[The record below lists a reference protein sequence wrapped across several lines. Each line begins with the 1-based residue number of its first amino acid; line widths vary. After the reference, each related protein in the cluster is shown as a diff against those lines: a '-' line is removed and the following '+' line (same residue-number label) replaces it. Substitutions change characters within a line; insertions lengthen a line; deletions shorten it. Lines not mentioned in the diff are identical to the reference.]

1 MNYNGIDFDTYF
13 KNYPDK
19 DGFFG
24 KYGGAYVSDDLKQ
37 AMEETTKA
45 YFNICKSRKFISE
58 LRRIRKEFQG
68 RPTPISHLDRLSR
81 ELGYVQLYVKRE
93 DLKHTGAH
101 KLNHCMGEALL
112 AKFMGKTKVIAETG
126 AGQHGVALATAIMT
140 ILILIFG
147 EIAPKI
153 IAKAKAETVVLLVA
167 RPLHWMLMIFRPIS
181 VVVEAIEQHWEKKL
195 NITNVTATEDEL
207 LEIVST
213 IEQEGVLEQEEREL
227 IESVIEFDDQRVRN
241 IMIPKERVV
250 FIYDNTSV
258 QDLKKILLE
267 NKLSRLPVVSY
278 QTLEVIGILRIRDV
292 FDAMLEDKEIVVKD
306 FIQEPIYVTQRK
318 KLPDVLAIIQKSREH
333 MAIVEDAIGSR
344 RFVGIVTLEDV
355 LEELVGEIYDE
366 YDPLPNHVLEI
377 GLHTFE
383 IDGSVSLI
391 DFFDQYAEDQ
401 QLPKT
406 KQRTF
411 ANWIFELNNN
421 RKVRKGRE
429 IIVDNFEMKV
439 LETKDGMAARLE
451 LQIKT
456 STDEDLLL

>member
-1 MNYNGIDFDTYF
+1 MTSSQIMLLVILLLLIALSALFSSTET
-13 KNYPDK
+13 
-19 DGFFG
+19 
-24 KYGGAYVSDDLKQ
+24 AYSSVNMIRLKQ
-37 AMEETTKA
+37 
-45 YFNICKSRKFISE
+45 
-58 LRRIRKEFQG
+58 
-68 RPTPISHLDRLSR
+68 
-81 ELGYVQLYVKRE
+81 
-93 DLKHTGAH
+93 
-101 KLNHCMGEALL
+101 L
-112 AKFMGKTKVIAETG
+112 AKSGNKKAKIAYSMSLNFTAVITTILIGNNVVNILATS
-126 AGQHGVALATAIMT
+126 LATALLTELFGSSGVAMATAVMT
-140 ILILIFG
+140 VLILIFG

-167 RPLHWMLMIFRPIS
+167 RPLHWMLIIFRPIS
-181 VVVEAIEQHWEKKL
+181 VVVEAMEKHWEKKL
-195 NITNVTATEDEL
+195 NVTNVTATEDEL

-241 IMIPKERVV
+241 IMIPKEQVV
-250 FIYDNTSV
+250 FIYDNTTV
-258 QDLKKILLE
+258 EDLKKILLE

-292 FDAMLEDKEIVVKD
+292 FDAMLSNQEIVVKN

-318 KLPDVLAIIQKSREH
+318 KLPDVLEIIQKSREH

-377 GLHTFE
+377 GLHTFQ

-391 DFFDQYAEDQ
+391 DFFDQYAENQ

-429 IIVDNFEMKV
+429 ITYDNFEMKV

-451 LQIKT
+451 LQIKS